1 MLHKVFIQNKETI
14 VNILYYGFPLKH
26 ISKLV
31 NNVESLHVTMLNAE
45 ELINSNERQD
55 FIVSFYNE
63 ITRKYKN
70 ERYFIIIDISSIQ
83 IAKFLG
89 ELIQKKTI
97 VQKLVNGKN
106 ARHKLNS

>member
-1 MLHKVFIQNKETI
+1 
-14 VNILYYGFPLKH
+14 
-26 ISKLV
+26 
-31 NNVESLHVTMLNAE
+31 MLNAE

>member
-1 MLHKVFIQNKETI
+1 MN
-14 VNILYYGFPLKH
+14 H

-55 FIVSFYNE
+55 FIVSFYHE
-63 ITRKYKN
+63 ITKKYKN
-70 ERYFIIIDISSIQ
+70 ERYLIIIIDISSIQ

-106 ARHKLNS
+106 ARHKLNSRKQD